1 MSLNRPEPFI
11 YKWGEKSLADE
22 VNLPEKEKTVV
33 IPPISGANYKIGRAD
48 FVSGFPKTTMIAPSQ
63 GGEPPWGKDH
73 NGILYSITEKLQWF
87 QSGGTAVFDQNF
99 CDKNGGYSWGVI
111 LQDASISTILWFS
124 LTGENTFNPANST
137 QTING
142 ANVNRSNYW
151 KALSIEDI
159 ENLQGRMTDAE
170 NAINTKANLSG
181 SSGQDFNAKNLNASG
196 VNTGG
201 LGIGGTNGIGT
212 SSSLFSFSPQLLNTD
227 DGGLYRK
234 GLLNLIYAGADDAD
248 TQPVNTRQ
256 VMQIAVDRTKYTTG
270 DNITS
275 TANKT
280 VLHTRRVSLYSDLYV
295 YGTTQGA
302 PADLSENYKS
312 DQEGYIP
319 GQVMM
324 RSVKPGIEVE
334 LCTDPKR
341 AFGIIST
348 EPYAVMNGKRED
360 IEDFDKYVRIAMIG
374 RIPVWVEGPLT
385 KEDHITATENGMAKA
400 SRDPS
405 DGWLGW
411 PIEPDEQTELRLVE
425 CFVTAVV

>member
-1 MSLNRPEPFI
+1 MDRLISNHTVPLAKADRAPKKVIDPTPQYATDGDPATGVPATYLTAAHYNSLM
-11 YKWGEKSLADE
+11 DE
-22 VNLPEKEKTVV
+22 IVNAIEAGGLNPEKDDWGQLAKVITKIISRFGNIKEVGKDSNGVYVIVNENGKDQKTY
-33 IPPISGANYKIGRAD
+33 ILSPSDLDDINKRLSAAEGTIITHTSRLDNYGDAINRIFSQELPGKANISGSA
-48 FVSGFPKTTMIAPSQ
+48 
-63 GGEPPWGKDH
+63 
-73 NGILYSITEKLQWF
+73 
-87 QSGGTAVFDQNF
+87 
-99 CDKNGGYSWGVI
+99 
-111 LQDASISTILWFS
+111 
-124 LTGENTFNPANST
+124 
-137 QTING
+137 
-142 ANVNRSNYW
+142 
-151 KALSIEDI
+151 
-159 ENLQGRMTDAE
+159 
-170 NAINTKANLSG
+170 
-181 SSGQDFNAKNLNASG
+181 GQDFNAKNLNVSG

-212 SSSLFSFSPQLLNTD
+212 STTLWGFSPQLLNTD

-234 GLLNLIYAGADDAD
+234 GLLNLIYAGTDDAD

-256 VMQIAVDRTKYTTG
+256 VMQISVDRAKHTSG
-270 DNITS
+270 DDLSS

-348 EPYAVMNGKRED
+348 DPYAVMNGKRED
-360 IEDFDKYVRIAMIG
+360 TEDFNKYVRIAMIG

-425 CFVTAVV
+425 CFVKAVI

>member
-11 YKWGEKSLADE
+11 YKWAQEGEKNKVPD
-22 VNLPEKEKTVV
+22 
-33 IPPISGANYKIGRAD
+33 SGADHSKGKAD
-48 FVSGFPKTTMIAPSQ
+48 LLGGFPKQTMIPLSQ
-63 GGEPPWGKDH
+63 GGQPPWGTDH
-73 NGILYSITEKLQWF
+73 NGILNRVTEALQWF

-124 LTGENTFNPANST
+124 LTGENTFNPANGT

-142 ANVNRSNYW
+142 ASVERSTYW
-151 KALSIEDI
+151 KQFSLADI
-159 ENLQGRMTDAE
+159 DNLQERMTAAE
-170 NAINTKANLSG
+170 KDINTKAYING
-181 SSGQDFNAKNLNASG
+181 SI
-196 VNTGG
+196 VNYFDVSG
-201 LGIGGTNGIGT
+201 LGIGGTNQENN
-212 SSSLFSFSPQLLNTD
+212 SNPLWLFSPQLNSNS
-227 DGGLYRK
+227 GGVKYGK
-234 GLLNLIYAGADDAD
+234 GILNLVYNGLNDAATKADND
-248 TQPVNTRQ
+248 RQ
-256 VMQIAVDRTKYTTG
+256 IMQITADRTQYTVG
-270 DNITS
+270 DISS
-275 TANKT
+275 TANKSI
-280 VLHTRRVSLYSDLYV
+280 LHTRSVSLYADLYV

-312 DQEGYIP
+312 DREDYIP

-425 CFVTAVV
+425 CFVKAVV